1 MGEANVLGVGLLH
14 AVLLSIYADYA
25 AQRGVQCCFEA
36 VREPWQLITTVCQ
49 AVHRFATKNTGIRAT
64 ARSKHRAQAAKIA
77 NVFTNGEAD
86 EQDIH
91 QHDF

>member
-1 MGEANVLGVGLLH
+1 MGEANVLGTSLLH
-14 AVLLSIYADYA
+14 AVFLSLSADYA

-36 VREPWQLITTVCQ
+36 VREPWQLIAVVCQ
-49 AVHRFATKNTGIRAT
+49 AILCFATKNTGIRPT
-64 ARSKHRAQAAKIA
+64 ARNKHRAQAAKIG

-91 QHDF
+91 QQDF